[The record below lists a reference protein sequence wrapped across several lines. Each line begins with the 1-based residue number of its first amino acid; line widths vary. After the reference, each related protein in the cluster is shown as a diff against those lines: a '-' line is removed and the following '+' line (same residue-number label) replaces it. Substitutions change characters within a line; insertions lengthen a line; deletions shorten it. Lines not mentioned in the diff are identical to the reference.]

1 MHAVIMAGGSG
12 TRFWPV
18 SRKARPKQF
27 LSITGTSSMLSETCD
42 RISAIIEP
50 AKTVVVLGEEHLVEA
65 ARILSGRPVHLI
77 AEPVGRNTAACIGLG
92 ALYMEHLGHKGPT
105 AFLPAD
111 HYIGDSEAFLE
122 SLKAGFELAQEDC
135 IVTLGIVP
143 TRPDTGYGYIRR
155 GDAPFKV
162 SGQTCY
168 RARQFVEKP
177 DQATAQRYLRE
188 GVYYWNA
195 GIFVARQD
203 IIAQE
208 IEEHMPALAQGL
220 KKIKAAIE
228 TDGFEQVISEV
239 YAGLPSISFDYGI
252 MEKTRRE
259 INIVECDC
267 GWSDVGSW
275 QSLHELRRPHHDRE
289 GNLLEGD
296 PIAIEC
302 KNSFI
307 SARGRRKTAC
317 LGLRDCLVVDTPDA
331 LLVADLGRSQDI
343 KLIVER
349 LKELGEVSV
358 L

>member
-1 MHAVIMAGGSG
+1 MHAVVMAGGSG

-18 SRKARPKQF
+18 SRKAMPKQF
-27 LSITGTSSMLSETCD
+27 LSIAGTSPMLAETCD
-42 RISAIIEP
+42 RISSVIEP
-50 AKTVVVLGEEHLVEA
+50 ENTVVVLGEEHLQEA
-65 ARILSGRPVHLI
+65 ARILSGRHVHLI

-92 ALYMEHLGHKGPT
+92 ALYMEHLGHRGPT

-111 HYIGDSEAFLE
+111 HYIGDTAAFLD
-122 SLKAGFELAQEDC
+122 SLKAGFELAREGC

-155 GDAPFKV
+155 GEGPFKV
-162 SGQTCY
+162 SGKTCY
-168 RARQFVEKP
+168 RAGQFVEKP
-177 DQATAQRYLRE
+177 DQATADRYLRE

-203 IIAQE
+203 VIAQE
-208 IEEHMPALAQGL
+208 IEEHMPALSQGL
-220 KKIKAAIE
+220 ERIKSAIE
-228 TDGFEQVISEV
+228 TEGFEQVISEV
-239 YAGLPSISFDYGI
+239 YDGLPSVSFDYGI

-275 QSLHELRRPHHDRE
+275 ESLHELRRHHHDKD

-296 PIAIEC
+296 PIVIEC
-302 KNSFI
+302 RNSFI
-307 SARGRRKTAC
+307 SARGKRKAAC

-331 LLVADLGRSQDI
+331 LLVADLRRSQDI
-343 KLIVER
+343 KLIVEK
-349 LKELGEVSV
+349 LKEMGEVSV